1 MASESCF
8 LHLPGALNLGVKRLS
23 PIDGGH
29 RNESRHP
36 SAYLFVTPEGGATLL
51 KSGHF
56 PGAYYLAGYAIE
68 CALKACIAKQTAK
81 HDFPNERLAQDC
93 WTHDLERLVQ
103 LSGIGAALAAD
114 VKASP
119 ALAVNWATVKDWHE
133 ASRYDL
139 SITKAQAVDLYYA
152 CTAGPNGLLAWI
164 RRRW

>member
-1 MASESCF
+1 MNRDTLQRISSLRRKEA
-8 LHLPGALNLGVKRLS
+8 
-23 PIDGGH
+23 
-29 RNESRHP
+29 
-36 SAYLFVTPEGGATLL
+36 ATLL

-114 VKASP
+114 VKVHPHLQSMGDRKG
-119 ALAVNWATVKDWHE
+119 LA
-133 ASRYDL
+133 
-139 SITKAQAVDLYYA
+139 
-152 CTAGPNGLLAWI
+152 
-164 RRRW
+164 